1 MTGKS
6 KMPALG
12 RGLDALISSEEP
24 LIGGSTSVG
33 EIDID
38 RIDANPN
45 QPRREFDDV
54 ALGELAESIK
64 QIGIIQP
71 ITLREMPSGRY
82 QIIAGERRWRAGQR
96 AGLKTIPAYIRSA
109 DDENMM
115 QMALVEN
122 IQREDLNA
130 IEIALAYKNLID
142 VCHLT
147 QEQLAERVG
156 KKRATIANF
165 LRLLKLPA
173 QVQVALKNR
182 EVDNGHARAL
192 LSLDKPSEQVKL
204 FREIKAKGY
213 SVRQVEELVSAMKQA
228 AADEDP
234 SGKDKPDAGRVKLPE
249 EYKMLTS
256 KLSEFFKTKVQM
268 TRSARGK
275 GKISITFDSDD
286 ELERLVALLDEIRH

>member
-1 MTGKS
+1 
-6 KMPALG
+6 MPALG

-71 ITLREMPSGRY
+71 ITLREMPGGRY

>member
-71 ITLREMPSGRY
+71 ITLREMPGGRY

-228 AADEDP
+228 AADEAL
-234 SGKDKPDAGRVKLPE
+234 SGKDKPAAGRVKLPE